1 MANFK
6 IVLSDQKTGKS
17 TVYEVKDKEASA
29 FLGLKINDV
38 VNGSILG
45 ADGDIRIAGGSD
57 RAGFPMRADLQ
68 GGVKKYILLTK
79 GVGFK
84 KADVGERGR
93 KLIRG
98 NTITDDIYQIN
109 AVLLSKESKEKANE
123 QLEQPKEQLEP
134 EKKENPMAEL
144 PEVKKE

>member
-29 FLGLKINDV
+29 FLGLRISDV

-45 ADGDIRIAGGSD
+45 VDGDIKIAGGSD

-68 GGVKKYILLTK
+68 GGVKKHILLTK
-79 GVGFK
+79 GTGFK

-109 AVLLSKESKEKANE
+109 AVLLSKEPKEKANK
-123 QLEQPKEQLEP
+123 QLEPPKEQLEP
-134 EKKENPMAEL
+134 EKKANPITEL
-144 PEVKKE
+144 PEAKKE

>member
-17 TVYEVKDKEASA
+17 TVHEVKDKEASA

-38 VNGSILG
+38 VNGSVLG
-45 ADGDIRIAGGSD
+45 VDGDIRIAGGSD
-57 RAGFPMRADLQ
+57 RAGFPMRVDLQ
-68 GGVKKYILLTK
+68 GGIKKYILLTK
-79 GVGFK
+79 SVGFK

-93 KLIRG
+93 KLVRG

-109 AVLLSKESKEKANE
+109 AVHLSKESKENTNE
-123 QLEQPKEQLEP
+123 QLEQPKEHLKP
-134 EKKENPMAEL
+134 EKKENSKEEL